1 MDIFKKMVKKY
12 KGKLGKLST
21 KTIIKNTAVVAALA
35 AILLIGASEFF
46 DKPSSIENSVL
57 SQGENAQQSVG
68 VSKQV
73 ENDDREL
80 EQNLS
85 DILSKI
91 DGAGKVDAFITY
103 YSSKESVPAMD
114 EKTTDSDTQEKD
126 KEGGSR
132 SIKQTDKQKQVIY
145 EESGGAK
152 RPFVTKEL
160 SPQVKGVVIVADGA
174 ADIEV
179 KSNLINAATALL
191 DLPAHKVQVF
201 KRNNK

>member
-1 MDIFKKMVKKY
+1 MAILKKMIEKCKE
-12 KGKLGKLST
+12 KFPKLST

-46 DKPSSIENSVL
+46 NKPASTDSAAL
-57 SQGENAQQSVG
+57 TQGDNTQQSAA

-73 ENDDREL
+73 QNEDREL
-80 EQNLS
+80 EQSVS

-91 DGAGKVDAFITY
+91 DGAGKVDTFITY

-145 EESGGAK
+145 EESGGTK

-174 ADIEV
+174 SDIEV

-201 KRNNK
+201 KRSNK